1 MAGPLSGIIG
11 NQQVASSQA
20 SQLQQQSGQNTGAIR
35 QQDQEP
41 DQNQVQPQGAASAET
56 QNSATDNT
64 NVFQQRIEELIS
76 NPQAGNAADGAEA
89 QRGALVDVLV

>member
-11 NQQVASSQA
+11 NQQVASTQA

-35 QQDQEP
+35 PQDQDPEE
-41 DQNQVQPQGAASAET
+41 NQIQPQGAAAAET
-56 QNSATDNT
+56 QDSSTDNT
-64 NVFQQRIEELIS
+64 NAFQQRIDDFAD
-76 NPQAGNAADGAEA
+76 PQAVNALDGADA